1 MTLLL
6 SRDDVA
12 TVLTMPDCI
21 DAVEQAFGELA
32 SGTVDMPLRIGIHP
46 PGGVSLY
53 MPAYLKGMRALACKV
68 VTVFNDNPS
77 KHKLPTTL
85 GKILLQDPETGDVL
99 CIMDGSYV
107 TAMRTGAV
115 SGVAT
120 KYLAREADG
129 LTAGV
134 FGAGV
139 QARMQLRA
147 VAAVRSL
154 SKVLV
159 FDPFPEAI
167 EAFAADLKELGP
179 LIEPVSS
186 AKELLSGADIVC
198 AATTS
203 TSPLFTG
210 SDVRPGTHI
219 NAIGTHTPDTR
230 ELDTATVVRSK
241 FVVDS
246 KETCLLEAG
255 DLIQPIEEGAITA
268 DHVYAEL
275 GELVLGKKP
284 GRASD
289 DEVTAFKSVGLAIQ
303 DTATAKLVYDRAA
316 TAGIGTRVEM

>member
-12 TVLTMPDCI
+12 RVLTMPDCI

-32 SGTVDMPLRIGIHP
+32 AGTVDMPLRIGIHP

-53 MPAYLKGMRALACKV
+53 MPAYLKGMGALACKV

-77 KHKLPTTL
+77 RHKLPTTL

-120 KYLAREADG
+120 KYLAREEDG

-147 VAAVRSL
+147 VAAVRAL

-167 EAFAADLKELGP
+167 ESFAADLEELD
-179 LIEPVSS
+179 LVIEPVSS
-186 AKELLSGADIVC
+186 AQELLSGSDIVC
-198 AATTS
+198 TATTS
-203 TSPLFTG
+203 TTPLFNG
-210 SDVRPGTHI
+210 SDVRPGTQI
-219 NAIGTHTPDTR
+219 NAIGTHTPTTR
-230 ELDTATVVRSK
+230 ELDTATVKRSK

-246 KETCLLEAG
+246 LETCLLEAG

-275 GELVLGKKP
+275 GELVLGKMP
-284 GRASD
+284 GRACD

-303 DTATAKLVYDRAA
+303 DTATAKLVYDRAVA
-316 TAGIGTRVEM
+316 AGIGTRVEV